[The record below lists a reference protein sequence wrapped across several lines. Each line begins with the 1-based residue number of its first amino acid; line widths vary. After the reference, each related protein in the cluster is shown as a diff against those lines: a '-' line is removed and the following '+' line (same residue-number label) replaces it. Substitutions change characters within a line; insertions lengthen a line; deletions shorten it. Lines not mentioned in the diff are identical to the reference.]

1 MEQLLITAMAVAL
14 AATYCGGVP
23 VAAVAGLLMAVCCAG
38 LTQWSA
44 FSRSNLVWLPST
56 CCALAVAA
64 LPLLLTAL
72 PGAAYACA
80 RVLRCDSSGDGY
92 VVHDAPDPRF
102 PVSSRIRAIIAL
114 CAALAWLPAC
124 VRLIAMAATG
134 TSIGMSVPPSR
145 EAMLACMTCLFCVIA
160 FMLGHARRGL
170 AYASRSSRHAKDARR
185 AMARD
190 MAARLASSAEE
201 RDIAMR
207 MATLDERTR
216 IARDI
221 HDNVG
226 HLLTRAIMQT
236 EASKIVSQARGD
248 MEAVR
253 ALEEIGGTLH
263 EAMTMMRRSVH
274 DLADEGTDFPSMV
287 EEAARCSS
295 ALDVQVTNDVT
306 AVPAPVARCC
316 VALIREA
323 LANTVHHGTATHAEV
338 VLRDFPAFWQI
349 AVQDDGG
356 RPRTTGSAGPEISRG
371 MGLADIEARVRA
383 LDGTCAYGP
392 NGPGWRVFASIPK
405 RDSAPSRV

>member
-80 RVLRCDSSGDGY
+80 RVSRCDSSGDGY

-145 EAMLACMTCLFCVIA
+145 EAMLAYMTCLFCVIA

-236 EASKIVSQARGD
+236 EASKIVSQARDD

-356 RPRTTGSAGPEISRG
+356 RPRTTGSADPEISRG

>member
-1 MEQLLITAMAVAL
+1 MVTAMAVTL
-14 AATYCGGVP
+14 AAACCGGVP
-23 VAAVAGLLMAVCCAG
+23 AAIVTGLLLAVCCAG
-38 LTQWSA
+38 LTQWLAS
-44 FSRSNLVWLPST
+44 SRSDLTWLPSA
-56 CCALAVAA
+56 CCALMVAA
-64 LPLLLTAL
+64 FPSLLVAL
-72 PGAAYACA
+72 PGTAYACA
-80 RVLRCDSSGDGY
+80 RTSRHDSS
-92 VVHDAPDPRF
+92 HDESDTHGTWF
-102 PVSSRIRAIIAL
+102 PASSRIRTVIAL
-114 CAALAWLPAC
+114 CATLAWLPAC
-124 VRLIAMAATG
+124 VRLIAMAAA
-134 TSIGMSVPPSR
+134 GMPLGMGVSPSR
-145 EAMLACMTCLFCVIA
+145 EAPLAYMACLFGIIA
-160 FMLGHARRGL
+160 FLLGHTRRGL
-170 AYASRSSRHAKDARR
+170 AHASRSSRHARDARR

-190 MAARLASSAEE
+190 MAARLTSSAEE
-201 RDIAMR
+201 RDIATR

-253 ALEEIGGTLH
+253 SLEEIGGTLH

-356 RPRTTGSAGPEISRG
+356 RPRTTGSADPEISRG

-383 LDGTCAYGP
+383 LGGTCTYGP

-405 RDSAPSRV
+405 RDSAPSGV

>member
-1 MEQLLITAMAVAL
+1 
-14 AATYCGGVP
+14 
-23 VAAVAGLLMAVCCAG
+23 
-38 LTQWSA
+38 
-44 FSRSNLVWLPST
+44 
-56 CCALAVAA
+56 
-64 LPLLLTAL
+64 
-72 PGAAYACA
+72 
-80 RVLRCDSSGDGY
+80 
-92 VVHDAPDPRF
+92 
-102 PVSSRIRAIIAL
+102 
-114 CAALAWLPAC
+114 
-124 VRLIAMAATG
+124 
-134 TSIGMSVPPSR
+134 
-145 EAMLACMTCLFCVIA
+145 
-160 FMLGHARRGL
+160 
-170 AYASRSSRHAKDARR
+170 
-185 AMARD
+185 MARD
-190 MAARLASSAEE
+190 MAARLTSSAEE
-201 RDIAMR
+201 RDIATR

-253 ALEEIGGTLH
+253 SLEEIGGTLH
-263 EAMTMMRRSVH
+263 ETMTMMRQSVH

-295 ALDVQVTNDVT
+295 ALDVRVTNDVT

-323 LANTVHHGTATHAEV
+323 LANTVHHGTASHAEV

-356 RPRTTGSAGPEISRG
+356 RPRTTESADPEISRG

-383 LDGTCAYGP
+383 LGGTCTYGP

-405 RDSAPSRV
+405 RDSAPSEV